1 MNRVFLSGN
10 LTRDPEVRYTQT
22 GKAFARMGIAV
33 RRSFSKD
40 KDAVDFFN
48 VTAWE
53 KTAEFCGRYLTK
65 GTRILVKGRLQT
77 SSYENKDGVK
87 VNAVDVVADNIEF
100 AGSKRDS
107 GGDGGYQRDDDG
119 GYQRN
124 SRFNDGDDYQ
134 RNSRS
139 NDGDYQRN
147 DYRQFERDNRS
158 PKKSSDDEIIDN
170 TIDLEDPP
178 F

>member
-40 KDAVDFFN
+40 KEAVDFFN
-48 VTAWE
+48 LVAWE

-65 GTRILVKGRLQT
+65 GSRVLVEGRLQT

-87 VNAVDVVADNIEF
+87 VNAVDVIADNIEF
-100 AGSKRDS
+100 ASSKRADS
-107 GGDGGYQRDDDG
+107 GDDGGYRRPSRFNDDDDYQRDD
-119 GYQRN
+119 
-124 SRFNDGDDYQ
+124 
-134 RNSRS
+134 
-139 NDGDYQRN
+139 
-147 DYRQFERDNRS
+147 YRKPERDNRPS
-158 PKKSSDDEIIDN
+158 KKPDDEFISDP
-170 TIDLEDPP
+170 TDLEDPP